1 MKAVLQHGSLNVNF
15 SAPRHRDRH
24 HCLPQLI
31 HFIWTG
37 SVLPNKYFSNLETF
51 SEKLQ
56 DYEVWLW
63 LDVLP
68 SRELPNVVCKQLGD
82 LSFVTHEILSNISS
96 PVERGD
102 IMRYEVVYQ
111 FGGIYVDVDMICQR
125 QFDELQSVSF
135 VSHTLGVY
143 NNIQN
148 AMFGFP
154 AGAHFLKYV
163 LSCVIQN
170 YGKFH
175 AKNDGF
181 LPNRA
186 GPPFFTA
193 CFHQFGDDKVIM
205 VDQDLLMGSKGDSY
219 VYHKLDFTWQ

>member
-24 HCLPQLI
+24 RCLPQLI

-51 SEKLQ
+51 SG
-56 DYEVWLW
+56 
-63 LDVLP
+63 
-68 SRELPNVVCKQLGD
+68 KQLGD

-205 VDQDLLMGSKGDSY
+205 VEHRPSRRQSR
-219 VYHKLDFTWQ
+219 

>member
-1 MKAVLQHGSLNVNF
+1 M
-15 SAPRHRDRH
+15 
-24 HCLPQLI
+24 
-31 HFIWTG
+31 
-37 SVLPNKYFSNLETF
+37 LPNKYILNLETF
-51 SEKLQ
+51 SEILQ

-68 SRELPNVVCKQLGD
+68 SRNLPNVVYKQLGD
-82 LSFVTHEILSNISS
+82 LEFVTHETLSSISS
-96 PVERGD
+96 PVERSD

-111 FGGIYVDVDMICQR
+111 SGGIYVDIDMICQR
-125 QFDELQSVSF
+125 PFDELLTVSF
-135 VSHTLGVY
+135 VSHTFGVY

-163 LSCVIQN
+163 LSCVLQN
-170 YGKFH
+170 YGQFH
-175 AKNDGF
+175 AKTDSF

-193 CFHQFGDDKVIM
+193 CFHQYGDDAVVM
-205 VDQDLLMGSKGDSY
+205 VDQDLLMGSKGESY
-219 VYHKLDFTWQ
+219 VYHNLDFSWQ